1 MQQSAD
7 CRIEQQLN
15 VRQQLRNCYRS
26 GRVEAELAELKR
38 TQGASIE
45 RGAAGGREK
54 GSWASSSE
62 KKAAYPNSW
71 LPAALSLHFVNGTHD
86 EIQC

>member
-15 VRQQLRNCYRS
+15 VRQQLRNCCRS
-26 GRVEAELAELKR
+26 GRVEAELKR

-45 RGAAGGREK
+45 RGAAGDREK